1 MITNNLKFV
10 AYLVLAAAFSSA
22 SAGSYD
28 DFFVAIIRDD
38 ASSLRALLDRGMD
51 PNSRDPKGQPAL
63 AVAIRRESPRAFAA
77 LLARPDIDVNAL
89 NAAGESPLMLAAI
102 AGDIEACR
110 QLIERGAQVR
120 KAGWAPVHYAASG
133 PETQIVRLLLD
144 RGAEIDAE
152 APNGMTALMLAAQN
166 APETTVDLLLARGAD
181 TRRRNQRGLQAIDL
195 AEQAGRDWLVER
207 LEKLPR

>member
-1 MITNNLKFV
+1 MMINGSRFA
-10 AYLVLAAAFSSA
+10 AYLVLASALSTA

-28 DFFVAIIRDD
+28 DLFVAIIRDD
-38 ASSLRALLDRGMD
+38 AGSVRALLDRGMD

-63 AVAIRRESPRAFAA
+63 AVAIRRESPRAFAT
-77 LLARPDIDVNAL
+77 LLTRPDIDVNAL

-110 QLIERGAQVR
+110 QLIARGAQVR
-120 KAGWAPVHYAASG
+120 KAGWAPIHYAASG
-133 PETQIVRLLLD
+133 PETGVVRLLLD

-166 APETTVDLLLARGAD
+166 APQTTVDLLLVHGAD
-181 TRRRNQRGLQAIDL
+181 TRRRNQRGMQAIDL

>member
-1 MITNNLKFV
+1 MRSHLKYV
-10 AYLVLAAAFSSA
+10 GYLVILIASSA
-22 SAGSYD
+22 VEAGAYD

-38 ASSLRALLDRGMD
+38 ASTIRSLLDRGVD

-77 LLARPDIDVNAL
+77 LLARSDVDVNAL
-89 NAAGESPLMLAAI
+89 NPAGESALMLAAI
-102 AGDIEACR
+102 AGDLDACR
-110 QLIERGAQVR
+110 QLLERGALVR
-120 KAGWAPVHYAASG
+120 KPGWAPIHYAASG
-133 PETQIVRLLLD
+133 PETRIVRLLLD

-152 APNGMTALMLAAQN
+152 APNGTTALMLAAQ
-166 APETTVDLLLARGAD
+166 AGPETTVEFLLARGAD
-181 TRRRNQRGLQAIDL
+181 TRRRNQRGLQAIDF

>member
-1 MITNNLKFV
+1 MNYLKFGV
-10 AYLVLAAAFSSA
+10 YLAVVTVISSA
-22 SAGSYD
+22 GAGSYD
-28 DFFVAIIRDD
+28 DFFVALIRDD
-38 ASSLRALLDRGMD
+38 TGSVRTLLDRGMD
-51 PNSRDPKGQPAL
+51 PNSRDPRGQPAL
-63 AVAIRRESPRAFAA
+63 SVAIRRESPRSFAT

-110 QLIERGAQVR
+110 QLIERGALVR
-120 KAGWAPVHYAASG
+120 KPGWSPIHYAASG
-133 PETQIVRLLLD
+133 PETGIVRLLLD
-144 RGAEIDAE
+144 RGAEIDAD

-166 APETTVDLLLARGAD
+166 APETTVELLLARGAD
-181 TRRRNQRGLQAIDL
+181 TRRRNQRGMQAIDL